1 VALSD
6 NEIRRLEAVL
16 GITILDDPGF
26 AAHDRRMQNSYE
38 LADAV
43 SGVLSERDS
52 EEWVRLLR
60 SAGVAAMI
68 PKAMSNDASFHRD
81 SINQAIAGSPR
92 WRAAAAAHRLAL
104 ELGADTD
111 AVLREHGYSPE
122 KIAELR
128 GRGTIK

>member
-1 VALSD
+1 
-6 NEIRRLEAVL
+6 
-16 GITILDDPGF
+16 
-26 AAHDRRMQNSYE
+26 MQNGYE

-68 PKAMSNDASFHRD
+68 PKAMSNNQAFHRD
-81 SINQAIAGSPR
+81 PINQAIGRIAQVADKDGRLVREAAVMVRVSG
-92 WRAAAAAHRLAL
+92 AAAAAHRLAP
-104 ELGADTD
+104 ELGADTE
-111 AVLREHGYSPE
+111 AVLHEHGYSPE

>member
-1 VALSD
+1 MRICVVALSD

-81 SINQAIAGSPR
+81 PINQAIGRIAQVASSGGGASPCPGVGR
-92 WRAAAAAHRLAL
+92 RH
-104 ELGADTD
+104 
-111 AVLREHGYSPE
+111 
-122 KIAELR
+122 
-128 GRGTIK
+128 GRGPARTRLQPREDR